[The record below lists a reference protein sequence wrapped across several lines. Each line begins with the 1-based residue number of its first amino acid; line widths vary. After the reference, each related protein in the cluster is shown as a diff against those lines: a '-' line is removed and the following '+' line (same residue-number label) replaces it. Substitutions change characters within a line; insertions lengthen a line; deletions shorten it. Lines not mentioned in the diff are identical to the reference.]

1 MIFFKNKR
9 KQELNLLDN
18 YIELNKL
25 ISVCKSALSR
35 VELKGRLKDLF
46 GNVYSSAVKLKSSY
60 QKIFL
65 RLKMID
71 ISFKQLDEQLESS
84 YKYYSKFSSF
94 DNELF
99 FALEQK
105 LRSLKENLIYNLKNL
120 NLNTFEKNY
129 ILGGII
135 P

>member
-9 KQELNLLDN
+9 KQELNLLDD

-46 GNVYSSAVKLKSSY
+46 GNIYSSAVKLKSSY

-84 YKYYSKFSSF
+84 YKYYSEFSSF

-105 LRSLKENLIYNLKNL
+105 LRSIKENLIYNLKNL